1 MKIRQIEVTNF
12 RFFERQA
19 FNLSDQFTV
28 FIGDNGTGKTA
39 IIKALAT
46 GSSLLFLV
54 WQLDNISARDYHF
67 DVDDVRCIKYSQ
79 NETIVV
85 EPQFPFRVNC
95 QGIIDNYSVN
105 WGLQISSLNYLNPE
119 KRDLDPEK
127 RDLEFSSGNAG
138 IILKKLGKKV
148 SDGEDVVL
156 PLVALYG
163 TNRLWTA
170 NSRDEIQTI
179 KPGSRMRGYTDCLNS
194 ASNLKGL
201 LAWFKTMELASL
213 QRGKSLAVLDAV
225 KAAII
230 NCIEE
235 CESVQYDILE
245 DQLMVKLKNNSKL
258 PLKMLSDGFRTMLAM
273 VADIAYRA
281 AVLNPHLGNEAAQKT
296 PGIVLI
302 DEIDLH
308 LHPKW
313 QRRVVNDLRRTFPE
327 IQFVATTHSPF
338 IIQSLREGEL
348 INLDKPEAS
357 EEYSDRSIE
366 DIAENVMDV
375 ELPQKSQR
383 YLDMMAAAEE
393 YYRVLDRAK
402 DASAEEIKRLEKRL
416 DELMLPYSDDPAYQA
431 FLKVK
436 REAARIGKGAK

>member
-1 MKIRQIEVTNF
+1 VQKLPDRLRLFGYENWFELTLNQKEIVKLFQNKTKNTGDREVADILNNVQSSITGCIE
-12 RFFERQA
+12 
-19 FNLSDQFTV
+19 
-28 FIGDNGTGKTA
+28 
-39 IIKALAT
+39 
-46 GSSLLFLV
+46 
-54 WQLDNISARDYHF
+54 
-67 DVDDVRCIKYSQ
+67 
-79 NETIVV
+79 
-85 EPQFPFRVNC
+85 NC
-95 QGIIDNYSVN
+95 QQINYDAN
-105 WGLQISSLNYLNPE
+105 TDQLIATFE
-119 KRDLDPEK
+119 
-127 RDLEFSSGNAG
+127 
-138 IILKKLGKKV
+138 
-148 SDGEDVVL
+148 DGRNL
-156 PLVALYG
+156 PL
-163 TNRLWTA
+163 
-170 NSRDEIQTI
+170 E
-179 KPGSRMRGYTDCLNS
+179 
-194 ASNLKGL
+194 
-201 LAWFKTMELASL
+201 
-213 QRGKSLAVLDAV
+213 
-225 KAAII
+225 
-230 NCIEE
+230 
-235 CESVQYDILE
+235 
-245 DQLMVKLKNNSKL
+245 
-258 PLKMLSDGFRTMLAM
+258 MLSDGFRTMLAM

-281 AVLNPHLGNEAAQKT
+281 AVLNPHLGKEAAQKT

-393 YYRVLDRAK
+393 YYRDLDRAK
-402 DASAEEIKRLEKRL
+402 DASVEEIKRLEKRL

-436 REAARIGKGAK
+436 REAARLGKGEKQQDEAN